1 MRRARTQYAPLTS
14 EEQEFA
20 AENHYIVER
29 FLRQRRLPASEWYDI
44 VIFRY
49 LLSVKKWFATP
60 DLHRWTFP
68 TIAKQDMRSAVGNEY
83 RRRKRQI
90 RTISLDSIVPGT
102 EGLRII
108 DTITEDN
115 LNFIVYME
123 EEDMN
128 ISYNIKIPER
138 NRRRVGQKSDEV
150 LALESFLETKKLRN
164 MQIAYETAD
173 EAKKKLPSLQS
184 YRRTKGLKE
193 ILEIFRV
200 DTSIYVVRI

>member
-20 AENHYIVER
+20 AENHYIVEQ

-68 TIAKQDMRSAVGNEY
+68 TIAKQDMRSAVSNEY
-83 RRRKRQI
+83 GRRKRQI

-102 EGLRII
+102 EDLRII
-108 DTITEDN
+108 DIVTEDN
-115 LNFIVYME
+115 LKFIAYME

-128 ISYNIKIPER
+128 KSNNNKVPER
-138 NRRRVGQKSDEV
+138 SRRR
-150 LALESFLETKKLRN
+150 ETQKLRN

>member
-20 AENHYIVER
+20 AENHYIVEQ

-68 TIAKQDMRSAVGNEY
+68 AIAKQDMRSAVSNEY
-83 RRRKRQI
+83 GRRKRQI

-102 EGLRII
+102 EDLRII
-108 DTITEDN
+108 DIVTEDN
-115 LNFIVYME
+115 LKFIAYME

-128 ISYNIKIPER
+128 ISYNIKVPER
-138 NRRRVGQKSDEV
+138 SRRIVGQKSDEV
-150 LALESFLETKKLRN
+150 QALESFLETKKLRN

>member
-20 AENHYIVER
+20 AENHYIVEQ

-68 TIAKQDMRSAVGNEY
+68 TIAKQDMRSAVSNEY
-83 RRRKRQI
+83 GRRKRQI

-102 EGLRII
+102 EDLRII
-108 DTITEDN
+108 DIVTEDN
-115 LNFIVYME
+115 LKFIAYME

-128 ISYNIKIPER
+128 ISYNIKVPER
-138 NRRRVGQKSDEV
+138 SRRRVEV